1 MKQSKIR
8 CVLQSIALL
17 VLAGTA
23 AAEPK
28 LEKITHGRF
37 EQIRSCVRMVNH
49 SAW

>member
-8 CVLQSIALL
+8 SVLQSIALL

-28 LEKITHGRF
+28 LEDHSW
-37 EQIRSCVRMVNH
+37 QVRADPGPA
-49 SAW
+49 SGW